1 MEDNVRAPL
10 ANRRLNLYDPYDG
23 QSIEDYVR
31 KINNDNTIDQEM
43 KDILIQSR
51 REFLGLHKSIK
62 ESDMSI
68 LNNEIIVRA
77 SKVSGLV
84 ELFDSNPEIKNIL
97 HEKMNMFIGLD
108 FDYIKLEPP
117 EYIKVF
123 ELIEKFNFNIETLRY
138 FKEKIIP
145 YDLQLL
151 NEYKLVIEKTKR
163 EQEEIIN
170 KSIEIESR
178 TRNVQVFNIYICK
191 LKLDPA
197 INKLAKSLEPKI
209 EDYITLNTS
218 IIQLDSELSL
228 ELGKFIRSIRI
239 KDSDLKIITQIFSPF

>member
-1 MEDNVRAPL
+1 MEDNVRAPI
-10 ANRRLNLYDPYDG
+10 ANRRLNLCDPYDG
-23 QSIEDYVR
+23 ESIEDYVR

-51 REFLGLHKSIK
+51 REFLGLNKPTL

-84 ELFDSNPEIKNIL
+84 ELFDKNPEIKNIL
-97 HEKMNMFIGLD
+97 HEKLNMFIGLS

-123 ELIEKFNFNIETLRY
+123 ELIEKSNFGLEVTRY

-145 YDLQLL
+145 YDIQLL
-151 NEYKLVIEKTKR
+151 NEYKIVLEKTKR
-163 EQEEIIN
+163 EQEDRIRN
-170 KSIEIESR
+170 QIEIENR
-178 TRNVQVFNIYICK
+178 TRNIQVFNMYIGK
-191 LKLDPA
+191 LKLDPV
-197 INKLAKSLEPKI
+197 ISKLAKTLEPKI
-209 EDYITLNTS
+209 DDYVTLKS
-218 IIQLDSELSL
+218 PVIELGSELTI
-228 ELGKFIRSIRI
+228 EFGKFIRSIRI
-239 KDSDLKIITQIFSPF
+239 KESDLNIIKQIFSTF